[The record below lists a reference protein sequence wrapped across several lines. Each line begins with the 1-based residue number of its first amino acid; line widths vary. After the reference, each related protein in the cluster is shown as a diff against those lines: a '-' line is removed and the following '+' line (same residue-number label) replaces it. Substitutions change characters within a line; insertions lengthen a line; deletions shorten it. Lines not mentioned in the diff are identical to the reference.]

1 MSRTERR
8 GTQAASRNRS
18 VTTYGHKFKHE
29 HATLTPKIWRPI
41 NGFARGRSVR
51 IGNFGWPTEPW
62 RRNHDVTKRA
72 DPSVAGLE
80 VSFKP
85 VFEKFARLA
94 APVRRFGASKSARTA
109 VLVLGLAAVTAYTVP
124 ELQRAA
130 RGWLDACL
138 WSCLGYFAI
147 DSGVRAHAAI
157 QTGRVWAHIFSVS
170 AFIDL
175 VGVVAV
181 PIALLC
187 GVPAPTAWLLAS
199 FWVLKLAQDSPG
211 FAQLQRVFVVEAKAL
226 ASVFALFLIVLFL
239 SSAAM
244 YVIERSAQPAAFS
257 SMPQAL
263 WWAVVTL
270 TTTGYGDKV
279 PITYLGRL
287 LGGMVMIC
295 GIATFGLSTGILATG
310 FAAETRRRNFIRTWD
325 LVSKVPFFQSLD
337 PAAITD
343 ITHMLRLLEV
353 PERTAIIRRGKIGDC
368 MYFIAAG
375 EVQVDVRPRPVR
387 LGAGAFFGELALLGD
402 SVRSANVTTTMPSTL
417 LILDLADFRTLTA
430 NHADLRRAIDAE
442 GQRRMEEN
450 QRQHEQQRAEGAAS
464 A

>member
-1 MSRTERR
+1 M
-8 GTQAASRNRS
+8 
-18 VTTYGHKFKHE
+18 V
-29 HATLTPKIWRPI
+29 
-41 NGFARGRSVR
+41 
-51 IGNFGWPTEPW
+51 
-62 RRNHDVTKRA
+62 
-72 DPSVAGLE
+72 
-80 VSFKP
+80 FKP
-85 VFEKFARLA
+85 VVRNFVHLA
-94 APVRRFGASKSARTA
+94 APLRRFGASPSARLS
-109 VLVLGLAAVTAYTVP
+109 VLVLGLTALTAYTVP
-124 ELQRAA
+124 ELQRVAG
-130 RGWLDACL
+130 GWLSACL

-147 DSGVRAHAAI
+147 DTAVRAHAASQGGKI
-157 QTGRVWAHIFSVS
+157 WSHICSFSGFVDVIS
-170 AFIDL
+170 
-175 VGVVAV
+175 VVAV

-187 GVPAPTAWLLAS
+187 GVPTTTAWLLAS
-199 FWVLKLAQDSPG
+199 LWILKLAQDSPG

-244 YVIERSAQPAAFS
+244 FVIERHAQPTAFN

-279 PITYLGRL
+279 PITDLGRL
-287 LGGMVMIC
+287 LGGIVMIC

-337 PAAITD
+337 PAAITE
-343 ITHMLRLLEV
+343 ITHLLRLLEV

-375 EVQVDVRPRPVR
+375 EVQVDVKPTPVR
-387 LGAGAFFGELALLGD
+387 LGSGAFFGELALLGD

-417 LILDLADFRTLTA
+417 LILDLADFRTFTA
-430 NHADLRRAIDAE
+430 NHPDLKRAIDAE
-442 GQRRMEEN
+442 AQRRMNEN
-450 QRQHEQQRAEGAAS
+450 QQRRERHRAGGGS
-464 A
+464 SS